1 MALSKNTYSRK
12 VRDSYN
18 QNNPTNGINIPAG
31 IYLGIVVSN
40 VDPQPELGLGRIKV
54 HISSLYAPIVPM
66 GMTGASSSTNSGST
80 PSQSSDPN
88 ISATAEEFLGAVW
101 CLRITPFGGTYT
113 DGAGNQMSSGIYYPA
128 PDVGNEVVVAFSGDF
143 DKGIILGVIPSR
155 IENMAGPTAKQTTQ
169 GTVAPSYDVPNTKT
183 REGEKAPEHPQATAL
198 REQGLDKDSIRGP
211 SQSNPMRDSNA
222 KIVGI
227 SSPAG
232 HSLTLDDGFAEDD
245 INNSIRIRTGRG
257 AQILMDDNHGFVY
270 IINQNGSA
278 WMEFNRNGDIDI
290 FSGGSI
296 NIHTA
301 GNFNVH
307 SDGSIN
313 FQAQAGINMKTCGN
327 YRVETSGGNIDMY
340 SSNNINITADVN
352 GNLKMPGGIKVTS
365 DRIDLNGPVAETAE
379 KPESGAL
386 IGNKNVT
393 ESISG
398 RVPEREPWSGHLDY
412 GVVNVSTGGLTG
424 DQSTYPGGQIDP
436 QGANVEYPPA
446 DPNFP
451 SGLIRFQDHVN
462 RRIDPSLLSVVEDIA
477 RQFGRPLIISSGF
490 RTPTTN
496 KGAKASMH
504 LKGRAVDI
512 SSQGLSNADRL
523 ELISIASSKGIGGIG
538 VYSGGSLHFDNG
550 SRRAWGD
557 SFSYDR
563 SIPSYAR
570 AALAAHAGKAS
581 V

>member
-1 MALSKNTYSRK
+1 MALTKNTYSRK
-12 VRDSYN
+12 VRDTYN
-18 QNNPTNGINIPAG
+18 QNNPTNAINIPAG

-40 VDPQPELGLGRIKV
+40 IDPQPDLGLGRIKV

-66 GMTGASSSTNSGST
+66 DMTGASSSTSSSAT
-80 PSQSSDPN
+80 PSQSSDPT

-113 DGAGNQMSSGIYYPA
+113 DGVGNQMSSGMFYPA
-128 PDVGNEVVVAFSGDF
+128 PDIGNRVVVAFSGDF

-155 IENMAGPTAKQTTQ
+155 IENMAGPTAKQTTE
-169 GTVAPSYDVPNTKT
+169 GTIAPAYDVPNTRT
-183 REGEKAPEHPQATAL
+183 REGDKAPEHPQATAL

-211 SQSNPMRDSNA
+211 SQANPLRDANS

-232 HSLTLDDGFAEDD
+232 HSMTLDDGFAEDD
-245 INNSIRIRTGRG
+245 INNNIRIRTGRG

-278 WMEFNRNGDIDI
+278 WMELNRNGDIDI

-327 YRVETSGGNIDMY
+327 YRLETSGGNVDIY
-340 SSNNINITADVN
+340 SSNNVNITADVN
-352 GNLKMPGGIKVTS
+352 GNLKMPNIIVTS
-365 DRIDLNGPVAETAE
+365 NRVDICGAVADAAE
-379 KPESGAL
+379 KPESGSL

-412 GVVNVSTGGLTG
+412 GVVNVSSGGLTA
-424 DQSTYPGGQIDP
+424 DQSTYPGAPIDP

-451 SGLIRFQDHVN
+451 SGYIRFRDSVN

-477 RQFGRPLIISSGF
+477 KQFGKPLIISSGF

-496 KGAKASMH
+496 TGAKNSMH

-512 SSQGLSNADRL
+512 SSEGLNNSDRL
-523 ELISIASSKGIGGIG
+523 ELIAIASSKGIGGIG

-550 SRRAWGD
+550 SNRAWGD

-563 SIPSYAR
+563 TIPSYAR
-570 AALAAHAGKAS
+570 SALAKHTGRAS

>member
-1 MALSKNTYSRK
+1 
-12 VRDSYN
+12 
-18 QNNPTNGINIPAG
+18 
-31 IYLGIVVSN
+31 
-40 VDPQPELGLGRIKV
+40 
-54 HISSLYAPIVPM
+54 M
-66 GMTGASSSTNSGST
+66 GMTGASSSTNSSAT
-80 PSQSSDPN
+80 PSQSSNPN

-113 DGAGNQMSSGIYYPA
+113 DGGNQMSSGMFYPA
-128 PDVGNEVVVAFSGDF
+128 PDIGNRVVVAFSGDF
-143 DKGIILGVIPSR
+143 DKGIILGVIPNR
-155 IENMAGPTAKQTTQ
+155 VENMAGPTAKQTTE
-169 GTVAPSYDVPNTKT
+169 GTITAAYDIPNTRT

-198 REQGLDKDSIRGP
+198 REQGLNDDSIRGP
-211 SQSNPMRDSNA
+211 SQSNPLRDSNA
-222 KIVGI
+222 KIVAI
-227 SSPAG
+227 SSPKG
-232 HSLTLDDGFAEDD
+232 HSMTLDDGTFEDD
-245 INNSIRIRTGRG
+245 TSNNIRIRTARG
-257 AQILMDDNHGFVY
+257 AQILMDDNHGFIY

-278 WMEFNRNGDIDI
+278 WMELNRNGDIDI

-340 SSNNINITADVN
+340 SSNNVNITADVN

-365 DRIDLNGPVAETAE
+365 DRIDLNGAVAETAA
-379 KPESGAL
+379 KPESGSL

-393 ESISG
+393 ESISS

-412 GVVNVSTGGLTG
+412 GLVNVSTGGLTE
-424 DQSTYPGGQIDP
+424 DQSTYPGAPIDP

-451 SGLIRFQDHVN
+451 SGYIRFRDSVN

-477 RQFGRPLIISSGF
+477 RQFGRPLVISSGF

-496 KGAKASMH
+496 TGAKNSMH

-512 SSQGLSNADRL
+512 SSEGLSNADRL
-523 ELISIASSKGIGGIG
+523 ELIAIASSKGIGGIG

-570 AALAAHAGKAS
+570 AALASHAGKAS

>member
-1 MALSKNTYSRK
+1 MALTKNTYSRK
-12 VRDSYN
+12 VRDTYN
-18 QNNPTNGINIPAG
+18 QNNPTNAINIPAG

-40 VDPQPELGLGRIKV
+40 IDPQPDLGLGRIKV

-66 GMTGASSSTNSGST
+66 DMTGASSSTSSSAT
-80 PSQSSDPN
+80 PSQSSDPT

-113 DGAGNQMSSGIYYPA
+113 DGVGNQMSSGMFYPA
-128 PDVGNEVVVAFSGDF
+128 PDIGNRVVVAFSGDF

-155 IENMAGPTAKQTTQ
+155 IENMAGPTAKQTTE
-169 GTVAPSYDVPNTKT
+169 GTIAPAYDVPNTRT
-183 REGEKAPEHPQATAL
+183 REGDKAPEHPQATAL

-211 SQSNPMRDSNA
+211 SQANPLRDANS

-232 HSLTLDDGFAEDD
+232 HSMTLDDGFAEDD
-245 INNSIRIRTGRG
+245 INNNIRIRTGRG

-278 WMEFNRNGDIDI
+278 WMELNRNGDIDI

-327 YRVETSGGNIDMY
+327 YRLETSGGNVDIY
-340 SSNNINITADVN
+340 SSNNVNITADVN
-352 GNLKMPGGIKVTS
+352 GNLKMPNIIVTS
-365 DRIDLNGPVAETAE
+365 NRVDICGAVADAAE
-379 KPESGAL
+379 KPESGSL

-412 GVVNVSTGGLTG
+412 GVVNVSSGGLTA
-424 DQSTYPGGQIDP
+424 DQSTYPGAPIDP

-451 SGLIRFQDHVN
+451 SGYIRFRDSVN

-477 RQFGRPLIISSGF
+477 KQFGKPLIISSGF

-496 KGAKASMH
+496 TGVKNSMH

-512 SSQGLSNADRL
+512 SSEGLNNSDRL
-523 ELISIASSKGIGGIG
+523 ELIAIASSKGIGGIG

-550 SRRAWGD
+550 SNRAWGD
-557 SFSYDR
+557 SYSYDR
-563 SIPSYAR
+563 TIPSYAR
-570 AALAAHAGKAS
+570 SALAKHTGRAS